1 MGVNTLAAVIT
12 IMFLLNKDN
21 NKFMTM
27 KEILL
32 QITKTDWK
40 VKLIWEIKIV
50 IWITN
55 IKWMQIRIRNQ
66 NHKNHL

>member
-32 QITKTDWK
+32 QITKTD
-40 VKLIWEIKIV
+40 
-50 IWITN
+50 
-55 IKWMQIRIRNQ
+55 
-66 NHKNHL
+66 